1 MAELQDV
8 VKQLKTNQQA
18 NETSIRQLRGTFE
31 KHFLKL
37 ERTMLDQLEE
47 DIEAKKSAKKQT
59 ATTMGATAGGGG
71 GGIGGLPGIMAGLT
85 KLAAGITAIGLATAG
100 LRGWELPLIKKLKNF
115 FTNDK
120 KGSFGRLFAVTLD
133 SFKDTMQRRVGMLKD
148 IWGKDPEKSLS
159 ARIKAWF
166 NGLVQRMRKFVGMD
180 FAEADAEGKK
190 LNFKQQAMKWFD
202 NLKKGFLRQL
212 GISMETPDGKKA
224 NVGRGTVLQQVRAFF
239 RNESDRIMRM
249 FGLTMENVDKKTGKF
264 TSFTVMQKIRNA
276 FTKETTRL
284 MKFFGIGEDVQDV
297 AQVGAAAGGVMS
309 KIRGAFDRQFT
320 KIMNYFGLN
329 PKDYAPKNPG
339 RILAALGDTA
349 GGVLDK
355 IRSAFRSLFK
365 PVIDVFKGIKGFFV
379 GTIGK
384 GIADFLRPI
393 TKFGA
398 FLGKIFAPIGMLFSL
413 FAGFEAYQDEEGG
426 FFKKLKAGIAGAVAD
441 FFGAPLDLIVKI
453 GAWIVDKLG
462 FKDTAKSIKEWQKE
476 TGGITGIIDRFMR
489 KILGMLGDGV
499 DWVLGLFPTMEDIK
513 QAGSKMLNMM
523 SFDIGNPLP
532 AIGGK
537 IADMLRSMGDY
548 MDSSKIPFTDSIA
561 EWAYDME
568 KSIRTGWGAPVAT
581 AAKISKKDVL
591 VGGSVGA
598 GKQLTMDR
606 ETAGGGNIALSTNNG
621 NVTDN
626 SQNVQV
632 IAAAEIDAEKSPS
645 KSVTSK

>member
-47 DIEAKKSAKKQT
+47 DIEAKNRAKKQT

-71 GGIGGLPGIMAGLT
+71 GGIGLLPGIMTGLTQLAAGLT
-85 KLAAGITAIGLATAG
+85 ALGLAAAG

-166 NGLVQRMRKFVGMD
+166 NGLVQRMRKYVGMD

-202 NLKKGFLRQL
+202 NLRKGFLRQL

-224 NVGRGTVLQQVRAFF
+224 NVGRGTILQQVRAFF
-239 RNESDRIMRM
+239 RNESDRVMRM

-284 MKFFGIGEDVQDV
+284 LKFFGIGEDVQDV

-441 FFGAPLDLIVKI
+441 FFGAPLDLIIKI

-462 FKDTAKSIKEWQKE
+462 FSDTAKSIKEWQKE
-476 TGGITGIIDRFMR
+476 SGGITGILDRFMR
-489 KILGMLGDGV
+489 KILGLLGDGV
-499 DWVLGLFPTMEDIK
+499 DWVLGLFPTMAEMK
-513 QAGSKMLNMM
+513 AAGKAVLGAFK
-523 SFDIGNPLP
+523 FDFTNPLP
-532 AIGGK
+532 LIGEK
-537 IADMLRSMGDY
+537 IAGMLQGLASYAYDSRLVPDALGDWATE
-548 MDSSKIPFTDSIA
+548 MADSI
-561 EWAYDME
+561 
-568 KSIRTGWGAPVAT
+568 KNSWGAPVAT
-581 AAKISKKDVL
+581 TAKISKKEAL

-606 ETAGGGNIALSTNNG
+606 EAAGGGNIALSANNG

>member
-339 RILAALGDTA
+339 RIFAAFSETA

-355 IRSAFRSLFK
+355 IRSAFRSLFR